1 MPLCP
6 RTVLG
11 ASVCALRRVLGASV
25 PPQGAECSVPPNTLM
40 GASVPLDTVL
50 GALGGG
56 PLVPALCLK

>member
-1 MPLCP
+1 M
-6 RTVLG
+6 
-11 ASVCALRRVLGASV
+11 CALRRVLGA
-25 PPQGAECSVPPNTLM
+25 SVPPNTLM